1 MPTTLKTKGDRMS
14 IKYISDSKIFKLD
27 TYSSTYIFGIVEG
40 NYLVHYYYGAP
51 FSDTDVEQLR
61 IRPDFASFCP
71 ESPSA
76 KIFNF
81 SPDVTPLEYS
91 TFGAGDFRLSAFAVK
106 NSEGNKVT
114 DLRYVSHE
122 IHGGKNKL
130 PGLPALYENTEGET
144 ETLEILTEDK
154 VTGVKATLIYT
165 VFEKKGAIT
174 RSVKV
179 ENPTDKPFYID
190 TIHSL
195 CVDLPGYDY
204 DMLGLYG
211 RWSKERTLDRYPLH
225 RGIQSIKSKRGSSS
239 HNHNPFTALVKKDTT
254 EDCGECYGFNLVYS
268 SNFSIDVEVDGFAS
282 SRLVMGINPEGF
294 NWLLE
299 PGEEFYSPEAVM
311 IYTDKGLGEMSRM
324 FHRLYSDNLIRGKWK
339 KAKRP
344 LLINNWE
351 GTGMNFDHD
360 KLVSFARH
368 AKEMGIEMLVMDDG
382 WFGKRDSDNCSLGDW
397 YVAEYKLKHGLSG
410 LIKEVNDLGIQFGI
424 WYEPEMI
431 SPDSDIYRAHPDWCL
446 HTEGRDK
453 SIARTQ
459 YVIDFSR
466 KDVRDHIYSMMYDVL
481 SKNNIAY
488 LKWDFN
494 RNLTEVSCAELP
506 PERQGEIFHRFVL
519 GTYEIMER
527 LITDFPDLLLENC
540 SGGGGRFDPG
550 MLYYS
555 PQIWTSDNTDPIER
569 LTIQFGTSLCY
580 PASTMGAHVS
590 ANRRT
595 GYETKKNVALWG
607 SFGYELDPDKL
618 TEEEKAEIKE
628 QVKEYHK
635 YYDVIHF
642 GELYR
647 LITPFENEF
656 RVAWEF
662 VSEDKNEALATV
674 VQIKRPYDEFFMLR
688 LKGLDPEKIYEIEG
702 TEEKHSGA
710 YLMNAG
716 INLTRKPKADGES
729 YLIHLISC

>member
-1 MPTTLKTKGDRMS
+1 MS
-14 IKYISDSKIFKLD
+14 IRYSNDKKIFKLD
-27 TYSSTYIFGIVEG
+27 TYSSTYIFGIIDG

-51 FSDTDVEQLR
+51 IPDTDVEQLR
-61 IRPDFASFCP
+61 IRPGFASFCP
-71 ESPSA
+71 DSPSA

-114 DLRYVSHE
+114 DLRYVSHK

-130 PGLPALYENTEGET
+130 PGLPSLYEDVEGET
-144 ETLEILTEDK
+144 ETLEILTEDN

-211 RWSKERTLDRYPLH
+211 RWCKERTLDRYPLH

-239 HNHNPFTALVKKDTT
+239 HNHNPFTALVKKDAT
-254 EDCGECYGFNLVYS
+254 EDYGECYGFNLVYS

-311 IYTDKGLGEMSRM
+311 IYTNKGLGEMSRM
-324 FHRLYSDNLIRGKWK
+324 FHRLYSNNLIRGKWK

-410 LIKEVNDLGIQFGI
+410 LIKEVNDLGIEFGI

-466 KDVRDHIYSMMYDVL
+466 KEVRDHIYSMMYDVL

-590 ANRRT
+590 ANKRT

-662 VSEDKNEALATV
+662 VSEDKKEALATV

-688 LKGLDPEKIYEIEG
+688 LKGLDPEKIYAIEG
-702 TEEKHSGA
+702 TDEKYSGA

-716 INLTRKPKADGES
+716 LNLTHKPKKDGES

>member
-1 MPTTLKTKGDRMS
+1 MA
-14 IKYISDSKIFKLD
+14 ISYSEENKVFKLD
-27 TYSSTYIFGIVEG
+27 TKTSSYIFGVFEG

-51 FSDTDVEQLR
+51 IPDTDVEQQR
-61 IRPDFASFCP
+61 IRPGFASFCP
-71 ESPSA
+71 DSPTA
-76 KIFNF
+76 RVFNF
-81 SPDVTPLEYS
+81 SPDVTPLEYP

-122 IHGGKNKL
+122 ITKGKKPL
-130 PGLPALYENTEGET
+130 PGLPALYVNEESEAD
-144 ETLEILTEDK
+144 TLEVLTEDK
-154 VTGVKATLIYT
+154 VTGAQVTLIYS
-165 VFEKKGAIT
+165 VFEEKGAIT

-179 ENPTDKPFYID
+179 KNASDKAFYID
-190 TIHSL
+190 TVHSL
-195 CVDLPGYDY
+195 SVDLPGYDY
-204 DMLGLYG
+204 EMFDLYG
-211 RWSKERTLDRYPLH
+211 RWMKERTLERYPIH

-239 HNHNPFTALVKKDTT
+239 HNHNPFTALVKKGAN
-254 EDCGECYGFNLVYS
+254 EDYGECYGFNLVYS
-268 SNFSIDVEVDGFAS
+268 SNFSIDVEVDSFAC

-294 NWLLE
+294 SWQLA

-311 IYTDKGLGEMSRM
+311 IYTDKGIGEMSRM
-324 FHRLYSDNLIRGKWK
+324 FHRLYADNLIRGKWK

-368 AKEMGIEMLVMDDG
+368 AKDMGFEMLVMDDG
-382 WFGKRDSDNCSLGDW
+382 WFGKRDHDNSSLGDW
-397 YVAEYKLKHGLSG
+397 YVAEYKLQKGLGG
-410 LIKEVNDLGIQFGI
+410 LIKEVNDLGLKFGI
-424 WYEPEMI
+424 WFEPEMI

-446 HTEGRDK
+446 HTVGRDK

-466 KDVRDHIYSMMYDVL
+466 KEVRDHIYSMMYKIL
-481 SKNNIAY
+481 SENNIAY

-494 RNLTEVSCAELP
+494 RNLTEVACAELP
-506 PERQGEIFHRFVL
+506 PEKQGEVFHRYVL
-519 GTYEIMER
+519 GTYEIMDR
-527 LITDFPDLLLENC
+527 LTTDFPDLLLENC

-555 PQIWTSDNTDPIER
+555 PQIWTSDNTDAIER

-580 PASTMGAHVS
+580 PASAMGAHVS
-590 ANRRT
+590 ASKRT
-595 GYETKKNVALWG
+595 NYETKKNVALWG

-628 QVKEYHK
+628 QVKAYHK
-635 YYDVIHF
+635 YYDVIHY

-647 LITPFENEF
+647 LITPFENDF
-656 RVAWEF
+656 RASWEF
-662 VSEDKNEALATV
+662 VSESKEEALVTV
-674 VQIKRPYDEFFMLR
+674 VNMRKPYDDFFILR
-688 LKGLDPEKIYEIEG
+688 LKGLEKDRMYEIEETG
-702 TEEKHSGA
+702 DVYSGA
-710 YLMNAG
+710 YFMNAG
-716 INLTRKPKADGES
+716 LNLTHRENSDGSS
-729 YLIHLISC
+729 YTIHLIAK

>member
-1 MPTTLKTKGDRMS
+1 MA
-14 IKYISDSKIFKLD
+14 ISYSEENKIFKLD
-27 TYSSTYIFGIVEG
+27 TKTSSYIFGVFEG

-51 FSDTDVEQLR
+51 IPDTDVEQQR
-61 IRPDFASFCP
+61 IRPGFASFCP
-71 ESPSA
+71 DSPTA
-76 KIFNF
+76 RVFNF
-81 SPDVTPLEYS
+81 SPDVTPLEYP

-122 IHGGKNKL
+122 ITKGKKPL
-130 PGLPALYENTEGET
+130 PGLPALYVNEESEAD
-144 ETLEILTEDK
+144 TLEVLTEDK
-154 VTGVKATLIYT
+154 VTGAQVTLIYT
-165 VFEKKGAIT
+165 VFEEKGAIT

-179 ENPTDKPFYID
+179 KNASDKAFYID
-190 TIHSL
+190 TVHSL
-195 CVDLPGYDY
+195 SVDLPGYDY
-204 DMLGLYG
+204 EMFDLYG
-211 RWSKERTLDRYPLH
+211 RWMKERTLERYPIH

-239 HNHNPFTALVKKDTT
+239 HNHNPFTALVKKGAN
-254 EDCGECYGFNLVYS
+254 EDYGECYGFNLVYS
-268 SNFSIDVEVDGFAS
+268 SNFSIDVEVDSFAC

-294 NWLLE
+294 SWQLA

-311 IYTDKGLGEMSRM
+311 IYTDKGIGEMSRM
-324 FHRLYSDNLIRGKWK
+324 FHRLYADNLIRGKWK

-368 AKEMGIEMLVMDDG
+368 AKDMGFEMLVMDDG
-382 WFGKRDSDNCSLGDW
+382 WFGKRDHDNSSLGDW
-397 YVAEYKLKHGLSG
+397 YVAEYKLQKGLGG
-410 LIKEVNDLGIQFGI
+410 LIKEVNDLGLKFGI
-424 WYEPEMI
+424 WFEPEMI

-446 HTEGRDK
+446 HTVGRDK

-466 KDVRDHIYSMMYDVL
+466 KEVRDHIYSMMYKIL
-481 SKNNIAY
+481 SENNIAY

-494 RNLTEVSCAELP
+494 RNLTEVACAELP
-506 PERQGEIFHRFVL
+506 PEKQGEVFHRYVL
-519 GTYEIMER
+519 GTYEIMDR
-527 LITDFPDLLLENC
+527 LTTDFPDLLLENC

-555 PQIWTSDNTDPIER
+555 PQIWTSDNTDAIER

-580 PASTMGAHVS
+580 PASAMGAHVS
-590 ANRRT
+590 ASKRT
-595 GYETKKNVALWG
+595 NYETKKNVALWG

-628 QVKEYHK
+628 QVKAYHK
-635 YYDVIHF
+635 YYDVIHY

-647 LITPFENEF
+647 LITPFENDF
-656 RVAWEF
+656 RASWEF
-662 VSEDKNEALATV
+662 VSESKEEALVTV
-674 VQIKRPYDEFFMLR
+674 VNMRKPYDDFFILR
-688 LKGLDPEKIYEIEG
+688 LKGLEKDRMYEIEETG
-702 TEEKHSGA
+702 DVYSGA

-716 INLTRKPKADGES
+716 LNLTHRENSDGSS
-729 YLIHLISC
+729 YTIHLIAK

>member
-1 MPTTLKTKGDRMS
+1 MAIQF
-14 IKYISDSKIFKLD
+14 IKENNTFKLD
-27 TYSSTYIFGIVEG
+27 TYSSTYIFGIFEG

-51 FSDTDVEQLR
+51 IPDTNVDSLWLR
-61 IRPDFASFCP
+61 PWFASFCP
-71 ESPSA
+71 DSPSA
-76 KIFNF
+76 KIPNF
-81 SPDVTPLEYS
+81 SPDVSPMEYS

-122 IHGGKNKL
+122 IYTGKKAL
-130 PGLPALYENTEGET
+130 PGLPSLYVDEEGEAQ
-144 ETLEILTEDK
+144 TLEILTEDK

-179 ENPTDKPFYID
+179 ENPSDKPFYID

-211 RWSKERTLDRYPLH
+211 RWVKERALDRYPLH

-239 HNHNPFTALVKKDTT
+239 HNHNPFTALVSKNAT
-254 EDCGECYGFNLVYS
+254 EDYGDCYGFNLVYS

-294 NWLLE
+294 NWLLN

-311 IYTDKGLGEMSRM
+311 IYTNKGIGEMSRM
-324 FHRLYSDNLIRGKWK
+324 FHRLYDNNLVRGKWK

-351 GTGMNFDHD
+351 GTGMDFDHD

-368 AKEMGIEMLVMDDG
+368 AKDMGIEMLVMDDG
-382 WFGKRDSDNCSLGDW
+382 WFGKRDDDKSSLGDW
-397 YVAEYKLKHGLSG
+397 FVAEYKLKHGLSG
-410 LIKEVNDLGIQFGI
+410 LIKEVNDLGLKFGI
-424 WYEPEMI
+424 WFEPEMI
-431 SPDSDIYRAHPDWCL
+431 SPDSEIYRAHPDWCL

-466 KDVRDHIYSMMYDVL
+466 KEVRDHIYSMMYKIL
-481 SKNNIAY
+481 SENNIAY
-488 LKWDFN
+488 VKWDFN

-519 GTYEIMER
+519 GTYEIMDR
-527 LITDFPDLLLENC
+527 LTKDFPDLLLENC

-590 ANRRT
+590 ASRRAN
-595 GYETKKNVALWG
+595 YETKKNVALWG

-618 TEEEKAEIKE
+618 TEDEKEEIKE

-656 RVAWEF
+656 KVAWEF
-662 VSEDKNEALATV
+662 VSEDKKEALVTV
-674 VQIKRPYDEFFMLR
+674 VHIKLPYDNLFFLK
-688 LKGLDPEKIYEIEG
+688 LKGLDPEKIYEVEDTG
-702 TEEKHSGA
+702 ETYSGA
-710 YLMNAG
+710 FLMNAG
-716 INLTRKPKADGES
+716 LNLTHKPSGDGIS
-729 YLIHLISC
+729 YLIHLTEI

>member
-1 MPTTLKTKGDRMS
+1 MS
-14 IKYISDSKIFKLD
+14 IKYSNDRKIFKLD

-51 FSDTDVEQLR
+51 IPDTDVEQLR
-61 IRPDFASFCP
+61 IRPNFASFCP
-71 ESPSA
+71 DSPSA

-114 DLRYVSHE
+114 DLRYVSHK
-122 IHGGKNKL
+122 IYAGKNKL
-130 PGLPALYENTEGET
+130 PGLPALYEDIEGET

-211 RWSKERTLDRYPLH
+211 RWGKERTLDRYPLH

-239 HNHNPFTALVKKDTT
+239 HNHNPFTALVKKDAT
-254 EDCGECYGFNLVYS
+254 EDYGECYGFNLVYS

-311 IYTDKGLGEMSRM
+311 IYTNKGLGEMSRM
-324 FHRLYSDNLIRGKWK
+324 FHRLYSNNLVRGKWK

-410 LIKEVNDLGIQFGI
+410 LIKEVNDLGVEFGI

-466 KDVRDHIYSMMYDVL
+466 KEVRDHIYSMMYDVL

-590 ANRRT
+590 ANKRT

-662 VSEDKNEALATV
+662 VSEDKKEALATV
-674 VQIKRPYDEFFMLR
+674 VQIKHPYDEFFMLR

-702 TEEKHSGA
+702 TDEKHSGA

-716 INLTRKPKADGES
+716 LNLTHKPKKDGDS

>member
-1 MPTTLKTKGDRMS
+1 MA
-14 IKYISDSKIFKLD
+14 ISYSEENKIFKLD
-27 TYSSTYIFGIVEG
+27 TKTSSYIFGVFEG

-51 FSDTDVEQLR
+51 IPDTDVEQQR
-61 IRPDFASFCP
+61 IRPGFASFCP
-71 ESPSA
+71 DSPTA
-76 KIFNF
+76 RVFNF
-81 SPDVTPLEYS
+81 SPDVTPLEYP

-122 IHGGKNKL
+122 ITKGKKSL
-130 PGLPALYENTEGET
+130 PGLPALYVNEESEAD
-144 ETLEILTEDK
+144 TLEVLTEDK
-154 VTGVKATLIYT
+154 VTGAQVTLIYT
-165 VFEKKGAIT
+165 VFEEKGAIT

-179 ENPTDKPFYID
+179 KNASDKAFYID
-190 TIHSL
+190 TVHSL
-195 CVDLPGYDY
+195 SVDLPGYDY
-204 DMLGLYG
+204 EMFDLYG
-211 RWSKERTLDRYPLH
+211 RWMKERTLERYPIH

-239 HNHNPFTALVKKDTT
+239 HNHNPFTALVKKGAN
-254 EDCGECYGFNLVYS
+254 EDYGECYGFNLVYS
-268 SNFSIDVEVDGFAS
+268 SNFSIDVEVDSFAC

-294 NWLLE
+294 SWQLA

-311 IYTDKGLGEMSRM
+311 IYTDKGIGEMSRM
-324 FHRLYSDNLIRGKWK
+324 FHRLYADNLIRGKWK

-368 AKEMGIEMLVMDDG
+368 AKDMGFEMLVMDDG
-382 WFGKRDSDNCSLGDW
+382 WFGKRDHDNSSLGDW
-397 YVAEYKLKHGLSG
+397 YVAEYKLQKGLGG
-410 LIKEVNDLGIQFGI
+410 LIKEVNDLGLKFGI
-424 WYEPEMI
+424 WFEPEMI

-446 HTEGRDK
+446 HTVGRDK

-466 KDVRDHIYSMMYDVL
+466 KEVRDHIYSMMYKIL
-481 SKNNIAY
+481 SENNIAY

-494 RNLTEVSCAELP
+494 RNLTEVACAELP
-506 PERQGEIFHRFVL
+506 PEKQGEVFHRYVL
-519 GTYEIMER
+519 GTYEIMDR
-527 LITDFPDLLLENC
+527 LTTDFPDLLLENC

-555 PQIWTSDNTDPIER
+555 PQIWTSDNTDAIER

-580 PASTMGAHVS
+580 PASAMGAHVS
-590 ANRRT
+590 ASKRT
-595 GYETKKNVALWG
+595 NYETKKNVALWG

-628 QVKEYHK
+628 QVKAYHK
-635 YYDVIHF
+635 YYDVIHY

-647 LITPFENEF
+647 LITPFENDF
-656 RVAWEF
+656 RASWEF
-662 VSEDKNEALATV
+662 VSESKEEALVTV
-674 VQIKRPYDEFFMLR
+674 VNMRKPYDDFFILR
-688 LKGLDPEKIYEIEG
+688 LKGLEKDRMYEIEETG
-702 TEEKHSGA
+702 DVYSGA
-710 YLMNAG
+710 YFMNAG
-716 INLTRKPKADGES
+716 LNLTHRENSDGSS
-729 YLIHLISC
+729 YTIHLIAK

>member
-1 MPTTLKTKGDRMS
+1 MA
-14 IKYISDSKIFKLD
+14 ISYSEENKIFKLD
-27 TYSSTYIFGIVEG
+27 TKTSSYIFGVFEG

-51 FSDTDVEQLR
+51 IPDTNVEQQR
-61 IRPDFASFCP
+61 IRPGFASFCP
-71 ESPSA
+71 DSPTA
-76 KIFNF
+76 RVFNF
-81 SPDVTPLEYS
+81 SPDVTPLEYP

-122 IHGGKNKL
+122 ITKGKKSL
-130 PGLPALYENTEGET
+130 PGLPALYVNEESEAD
-144 ETLEILTEDK
+144 TLEVLTEDK
-154 VTGVKATLIYT
+154 VTGAQVTLIYT
-165 VFEKKGAIT
+165 VFEEKGAIT

-179 ENPTDKPFYID
+179 KNASDKAFYID
-190 TIHSL
+190 TVHSL
-195 CVDLPGYDY
+195 SVDLPGYDY
-204 DMLGLYG
+204 EMFDLYG
-211 RWSKERTLDRYPLH
+211 RWMKERTLERYPIH

-239 HNHNPFTALVKKDTT
+239 HNHNPFTALVKKGAN
-254 EDCGECYGFNLVYS
+254 EDYGECYGFNLVYS
-268 SNFSIDVEVDGFAS
+268 SNFSIDVEVDSFAC

-294 NWLLE
+294 SWQLA

-311 IYTDKGLGEMSRM
+311 IYTDKGIGEMSRM
-324 FHRLYSDNLIRGKWK
+324 FHRLYADNLIRGKWK

-368 AKEMGIEMLVMDDG
+368 AKDMGFEMLVMDDG
-382 WFGKRDSDNCSLGDW
+382 WFGKRDHDNSSLGDW
-397 YVAEYKLKHGLSG
+397 YVAEYKLQKGLGG
-410 LIKEVNDLGIQFGI
+410 LIKEVNDLGLKFGI
-424 WYEPEMI
+424 WFEPEMI

-446 HTEGRDK
+446 HTVGRDK

-466 KDVRDHIYSMMYDVL
+466 KEVRDHIYSMMYKIL
-481 SKNNIAY
+481 SENNIAY

-494 RNLTEVSCAELP
+494 RNLTEVACAELP
-506 PERQGEIFHRFVL
+506 PEKQGEVFHRYVL
-519 GTYEIMER
+519 GTYEIMDR
-527 LITDFPDLLLENC
+527 LTTDFPDLLLENC

-555 PQIWTSDNTDPIER
+555 PQIWTSDNTDAIER

-580 PASTMGAHVS
+580 PASAMGAHVS
-590 ANRRT
+590 ASKRT
-595 GYETKKNVALWG
+595 NYETKKNVALWG

-628 QVKEYHK
+628 QVKAYHK
-635 YYDVIHF
+635 YYDVIHY

-647 LITPFENEF
+647 LITPFENDF
-656 RVAWEF
+656 RASWEF
-662 VSEDKNEALATV
+662 VSESKEEALVTV
-674 VQIKRPYDEFFMLR
+674 VNMRKPYDDFFILR
-688 LKGLDPEKIYEIEG
+688 LKGLEKDRMYEIEETG
-702 TEEKHSGA
+702 DVYSGA

-716 INLTRKPKADGES
+716 LNLTHRENSDGSS
-729 YLIHLISC
+729 YTIHLIAK

>member
-1 MPTTLKTKGDRMS
+1 MAINFCKES
-14 IKYISDSKIFKLD
+14 NIFKLD
-27 TYSSTYIFGIVEG
+27 TYSSTYIFGIFEG

-51 FSDTDVEQLR
+51 IPDTDVSALWLR
-61 IRPDFASFCP
+61 PWFASFCP
-71 ESPSA
+71 DSPSA
-76 KIFNF
+76 RIPNF

-91 TFGAGDFRLSAFAVK
+91 TFGAGDFRLSAFAVE

-114 DLRYVSHE
+114 DLRYISHK
-122 IHGGKNKL
+122 IYDGKKSL
-130 PGLPALYENTEGET
+130 PGLPSLYTNEDSEAQ
-144 ETLEILTEDK
+144 TLEILTEDK

-179 ENPTDKPFYID
+179 ENPTEKPFYID

-211 RWSKERTLDRYPLH
+211 RWVKERSLDRYPLH
-225 RGIQSIKSKRGSSS
+225 HGIQSIKSKRGSSS
-239 HNHNPFTALVKKDTT
+239 HNHNPFTALVSKNAT
-254 EDCGECYGFNLVYS
+254 EDYGDCYGFNLVYS

-294 NWLLE
+294 KWLLN

-311 IYTDKGLGEMSRM
+311 IYTNKGIGEMSRM
-324 FHRLYSDNLIRGKWK
+324 FHRLYSDNLVRGKWK

-351 GTGMNFDHD
+351 GTGMSFDHD
-360 KLVSFARH
+360 KLVSFAHH
-368 AKEMGIEMLVMDDG
+368 AKDMGIEMLVMDDG
-382 WFGKRDSDNCSLGDW
+382 WFGKRDDDKSSLGDW
-397 YVAEYKLKHGLSG
+397 FVADYKLKYGLSG
-410 LIKEVNDLGIQFGI
+410 LIKEVNALGLKFGI
-424 WYEPEMI
+424 WFEPEMI
-431 SPDSDIYRAHPDWCL
+431 SPDSEIYRAHPDWCL

-459 YVIDFSR
+459 YVIDYSR
-466 KDVRDHIYSMMYDVL
+466 KEVRDHIYSMMYKIL
-481 SKNNIAY
+481 SENNIDY
-488 LKWDFN
+488 VKWDFN

-506 PERQGEIFHRFVL
+506 KERQGEVFHRFVL
-519 GTYEIMER
+519 GTYEIMDR
-527 LITDFPDLLLENC
+527 LTRDFPHLLLENC

-590 ANRRT
+590 ASRRAS
-595 GYETKKNVALWG
+595 YETKKNVALWG

-635 YYDVIHF
+635 YYDVIHY

-656 RVAWEF
+656 KVAWEF
-662 VSEDKNEALATV
+662 VSEDKKEALVTV
-674 VQIKRPYDEFFMLR
+674 VNMRQPYDSLFF
-688 LKGLDPEKIYEIEG
+688 LKLKALDPEKIYEIEETG
-702 TEEKHSGA
+702 EEYSGA

-716 INLTRKPKADGES
+716 LNLTHKPNGDGAS
-729 YLIHLISC
+729 YLIHLLAK

>member
-1 MPTTLKTKGDRMS
+1 MAIQF
-14 IKYISDSKIFKLD
+14 IKENNTFKLD
-27 TYSSTYIFGIVEG
+27 TYSSTYIFGIFEG

-51 FSDTDVEQLR
+51 IPDTNVDSLWLR
-61 IRPDFASFCP
+61 PWFASFCP
-71 ESPSA
+71 DSPSA
-76 KIFNF
+76 KIPNF
-81 SPDVTPLEYS
+81 SPDVTPMEYS

-106 NSEGNKVT
+106 NSNGNKVT

-122 IHGGKNKL
+122 IYTGKKAL
-130 PGLPALYENTEGET
+130 PGLPSLYVDEEGEAQ
-144 ETLEILTEDK
+144 TLEILTEDK

-179 ENPTDKPFYID
+179 ENPSDKPFYID

-195 CVDLPGYDY
+195 CVDLPGYDF

-211 RWSKERTLDRYPLH
+211 RWVKERALDRYPLH

-239 HNHNPFTALVKKDTT
+239 HNHNPFTALVSKNAT
-254 EDCGECYGFNLVYS
+254 EDYGDCYGFNLVYS

-294 NWLLE
+294 NWLLN

-311 IYTDKGLGEMSRM
+311 IYTNKGIGEMSRM
-324 FHRLYSDNLIRGKWK
+324 FHRLYDNNLVRGKWK

-351 GTGMNFDHD
+351 GTGMDFDHD

-368 AKEMGIEMLVMDDG
+368 AKDMGIEMLVMDDG
-382 WFGKRDSDNCSLGDW
+382 WFGKRDDDKSSLGDW
-397 YVAEYKLKHGLSG
+397 FVAEYKLKHGLSG
-410 LIKEVNDLGIQFGI
+410 LIKEVNDLGLKFGI
-424 WYEPEMI
+424 WFEPEMI
-431 SPDSDIYRAHPDWCL
+431 SPDSEIYRAHPDWCL

-466 KDVRDHIYSMMYDVL
+466 KEVRDHIYSMMYKIL
-481 SKNNIAY
+481 SENNIAY
-488 LKWDFN
+488 VKWDFN

-506 PERQGEIFHRFVL
+506 PERQGEVFHRFVL
-519 GTYEIMER
+519 GTYEIMDR
-527 LITDFPDLLLENC
+527 LTKDFPDLLLENC

-590 ANRRT
+590 ASRRAN
-595 GYETKKNVALWG
+595 YETKKNVALWG

-618 TEEEKAEIKE
+618 TEEEIAEIKE

-656 RVAWEF
+656 KVAWEF
-662 VSEDKNEALATV
+662 VSEDKKEALVTV
-674 VQIKRPYDEFFMLR
+674 VNIKLPYDNLFFLK
-688 LKGLDPEKIYEIEG
+688 LKGLDPEKIYEVEDSG
-702 TEEKHSGA
+702 ETYSGA
-710 YLMNAG
+710 YLMYAG
-716 INLTRKPKADGES
+716 LNLTHKPTGDGIS
-729 YLIHLISC
+729 YLIHLTEI

>member
-1 MPTTLKTKGDRMS
+1 MAINFCKETKT
-14 IKYISDSKIFKLD
+14 FKLD
-27 TYSSTYIFGIVEG
+27 TYSSTYIFGIFEG

-51 FSDTDVEQLR
+51 IPDTNVEALR
-61 IRPDFASFCP
+61 LRPGFASFCP
-71 ESPSA
+71 DSPSA
-76 KIFNF
+76 RVFNF
-81 SPDVTPLEYS
+81 SPDVTPMEYS

-122 IHGGKNKL
+122 IYTGKKDL
-130 PGLPALYENTEGET
+130 PGLPSLYVDEEGEAQ
-144 ETLEILTEDK
+144 TLEILTEDK

-179 ENPTDKPFYID
+179 ENKTDKPFYID

-211 RWSKERTLDRYPLH
+211 RWCKERALDRYPLH

-239 HNHNPFTALVKKDTT
+239 HNHNPFTALVSKNAT
-254 EDCGECYGFNLVYS
+254 EDYGDCYGFNLVYS
-268 SNFSIDVEVDGFAS
+268 SNFSIDVEVDAFTS

-294 NWLLE
+294 NWLLN

-311 IYTDKGLGEMSRM
+311 IYTNKGIGEMSRM
-324 FHRLYSDNLIRGKWK
+324 FHRLYSDNLVRGKWK

-351 GTGMNFDHD
+351 GTGMSFDHD

-368 AKEMGIEMLVMDDG
+368 AKDMGIEMLVMDDG
-382 WFGKRDSDNCSLGDW
+382 WFGKRDDDKSSLGDW
-397 YVAEYKLKHGLSG
+397 FVAEYKLKYGLSG
-410 LIKEVNDLGIQFGI
+410 LIKEVNNLGLKFGI
-424 WYEPEMI
+424 WFEPEMI
-431 SPDSDIYRAHPDWCL
+431 SPDSEIYRAHPDWCL

-466 KDVRDHIYSMMYDVL
+466 KDVRDHIYSMMYKIL
-481 SKNNIAY
+481 SENNIDY

-506 PERQGEIFHRFVL
+506 AERQGEIFHRFVL
-519 GTYEIMER
+519 GTYEIMDR
-527 LITDFPDLLLENC
+527 LTKDFPHLLLENC

-595 GYETKKNVALWG
+595 KYETKKNVALWG

-628 QVKEYHK
+628 QIKEYHK
-635 YYDVIHF
+635 YYDVIHY

-662 VSEDKNEALATV
+662 VSKDKKEALVTV
-674 VQIKRPYDEFFMLR
+674 VTIKFPYDELFILK
-688 LKGLDPEKIYEIEG
+688 LKGLDPEKYYKVEDTGEIY
-702 TEEKHSGA
+702 SGA
-710 YLMNAG
+710 FLMNAG
-716 INLTRKPKADGES
+716 LNLTYQHNGDGSS
-729 YLIHLISC
+729 YLIHLTEA